1 MELKEFKPIL
11 DNYLK
16 QFFDYR
22 LKELQPVVGDKSLD
36 SQLAYLKKFI
46 LAGGKRVRPY
56 VVYLS
61 FLSAGG
67 KGLDDLLP
75 VLAATEL
82 LHAFCLVHDDI
93 MDQAETRHGIQSV
106 HRYYEER
113 LTKQGRTG
121 DLVAVGTSQ
130 AILAGDLLLC
140 WASELFYTSRTVLSN
155 PEAILIRQQLL
166 EAVILGQMIDVD
178 MTTRHSVDM
187 RLVTQKMYLKTAT
200 YSFAGPM
207 KLGAALAGRLPD
219 PDGWCE
225 QVGLLLGLAYQ
236 LQDDLLDVTAQAVD
250 HDKPILGDLQARQPT
265 YFTQYVLDNG
275 TADERKELNS
285 YFGRT
290 LTEKE
295 QPAIVKLYEKSG
307 ALAAGQQLIDDYLV
321 QARELIEEFPLDEAP
336 RELWHRLINLI
347 DKRRN

>member
-1 MELKEFKPIL
+1 
-11 DNYLK
+11 
-16 QFFDYR
+16 
-22 LKELQPVVGDKSLD
+22 
-36 SQLAYLKKFI
+36 
-46 LAGGKRVRPY
+46 
-56 VVYLS
+56 
-61 FLSAGG
+61 
-67 KGLDDLLP
+67 
-75 VLAATEL
+75 
-82 LHAFCLVHDDI
+82 
-93 MDQAETRHGIQSV
+93 
-106 HRYYEER
+106 
-113 LTKQGRTG
+113 
-121 DLVAVGTSQ
+121 
-130 AILAGDLLLC
+130 
-140 WASELFYTSRTVLSN
+140 
-155 PEAILIRQQLL
+155 
-166 EAVILGQMIDVD
+166 
-178 MTTRHSVDM
+178 
-187 RLVTQKMYLKTAT
+187 
-200 YSFAGPM
+200 M

-295 QPAIVKLYEKSG
+295 QPAIVKLFEKSG